1 MPTSLRTLPSP
12 PSHLPPPKKK
22 KKKKKKIFDP
32 SAIFDDLF
40 FSTMVRCL
48 PLGFSKKKR
57 KKRSV
62 NARELDRESTLR
74 VPRMPVAPANR
85 VVRSS
90 LVSQTRYNSLC
101 MYIYSSISAYH
112 AVATREGSTWGI
124 VPVTTREGRWCWF
137 SRDRGMMSR
146 DTIMLLLYVCV
157 CIRETIVWLYLFY
170 NNDW

>member
-1 MPTSLRTLPSP
+1 MPTSLPPLPSF
-12 PSHLPPPKKK
+12 SSSSAEKKEEEEEENLRS
-22 KKKKKKIFDP
+22 FR
-32 SAIFDDLF
+32 DLWRSF
-40 FSTMVRCL
+40 FFNDGLIL
-48 PLGFSKKKR
+48 PLGFSRKKR